1 MTPQIDN
8 DFGHFSRFRD
18 PEAGNNK
25 PNCSTPRRQ
34 EKRKHMSAF
43 YREKVLSVR
52 HWTDTLFSFTA
63 TRDTGFRF
71 QNGQFA
77 MIGLEVEGRPLL
89 RAYSMA
95 SANHEEELEFFSIK
109 VADGPL
115 TSKLQKIREGDTIL
129 VGRKATGTLITGNLI
144 EGKRLLLLSTGTG
157 LAPFAS
163 LIKDPDVYERYDSIV
178 LVHGCRQVSELAYG
192 EGLVAKL
199 RDDELFGPL
208 LSEKLIYYPTV
219 TREPFRNRGR
229 ITDLITSEQLFNDIH
244 QAPLDIETDRIMMC
258 GSPGMLEE
266 LRQLFESRG
275 FLEGSHN
282 EPGHFV
288 IEKAFVER

>member
-1 MTPQIDN
+1 
-8 DFGHFSRFRD
+8 
-18 PEAGNNK
+18 
-25 PNCSTPRRQ
+25 
-34 EKRKHMSAF
+34 MSAF
-43 YREKVLSVR
+43 HRERVLSVR

-63 TRDTGFRF
+63 TRNTGFRF

-77 MIGLEVEGRPLL
+77 MIGLEVEGRPLM

-95 SANHEEELEFFSIK
+95 SANHEDSLEFFSIK

-115 TSKLQKIREGDTIL
+115 TSRLQKIREGDTIL
-129 VGRKATGTLITGNLI
+129 VGRKATGTLIADNLI
-144 EGKRLLLLSTGTG
+144 PGRRLLLLSTGTG

-163 LIKDPDVYERYDSIV
+163 LIKDPEVYENSRASS
-178 LVHGCRQVSELAYG
+178 LSMAAGRSPNSPMARK
-192 EGLVAKL
+192 LVAKL

-208 LSEKLIYYPTV
+208 LAEKLVYYPTV

-229 ITDLITSEQLFNDIH
+229 ITDLITSEQLFNDIG
-244 QAPLDIETDRIMMC
+244 QPPLNLDDDRIMMC
-258 GSPGMLEE
+258 GSPAMLEE
-266 LRQLFESRG
+266 LRQMFEARG
-275 FLEGSHN
+275 FAEGSHS

>member
-1 MTPQIDN
+1 
-8 DFGHFSRFRD
+8 
-18 PEAGNNK
+18 
-25 PNCSTPRRQ
+25 
-34 EKRKHMSAF
+34 MSAF

-77 MIGLEVEGRPLL
+77 MIGLEIDGRPLM

-95 SANHEEELEFFSIK
+95 SANHEHALEFFSIK
-109 VADGPL
+109 VQDGPL
-115 TSKLQKIREGDTIL
+115 TSRLQKIKEGDTIL
-129 VGRKATGTLITGNLI
+129 VGRKAVGTLITDNLLP
-144 EGKRLLLLSTGTG
+144 GKRLLMLSTGTG

-163 LIKDPDVYERYDSIV
+163 LIKDPDVYERYEHVV

-192 EGLVAKL
+192 ERLVAKL
-199 RDDELFGPL
+199 AEDELFGEL
-208 LSEKLIYYPTV
+208 MKDKFTYYPTV

-229 ITDLITSEQLFNDIH
+229 ITDLIASSQLFNDIG
-244 QAPLDIETDRIMMC
+244 QGPLSIETDRIMLC
-258 GSPGMLEE
+258 GSPSMLED
-266 LRQLFESRG
+266 LKIMFEERD
-275 FLEGSHN
+275 FIEGSGSK
-282 EPGHFV
+282 PGHFV

>member
-1 MTPQIDN
+1 
-8 DFGHFSRFRD
+8 
-18 PEAGNNK
+18 
-25 PNCSTPRRQ
+25 
-34 EKRKHMSAF
+34 MSAF

-52 HWTDTLFSFTA
+52 HWTDTLFSFRA

-71 QNGQFA
+71 ENGQFA

-89 RAYSMA
+89 R
-95 SANHEEELEFFSIK
+95 
-109 VADGPL
+109 
-115 TSKLQKIREGDTIL
+115 EGDEIL
-129 VGRKATGTLITGNLI
+129 VGRKATGTLITDNLI
-144 EGKRLLLLSTGTG
+144 PGKRLLLLSTGTG

-163 LIKDPDVYERYDSIV
+163 LIKDPDVYERFETIV

-192 EGLVAKL
+192 EELVGKL

-208 LSEKLIYYPTV
+208 LSEKLLYYPTV

-229 ITDLITSEQLFNDIH
+229 ITDLISSEQLFNDIH
-244 QAPLDIETDRIMMC
+244 QAPLNIETDRIMMC

-266 LRQLFESRG
+266 LKQMFESGG
-275 FLEGSHN
+275 FVEGSGSK
-282 EPGHFV
+282 PGHFV